1 MRLSHL
7 DRRGTMAG
15 WPVSRSVSRSVSWPV
30 GRSKKVGAIQ
40 VIRQRAAFVANAEG
54 DETNVCGDVLSLHR
68 FNSDRVSIVQWSQ
81 V

>member
-15 WPVSRSVSRSVSWPV
+15 WPVSRSVSGSVSWPV

-40 VIRQRAAFVANAEG
+40 VIISSGLLLLQTLRAMRQMYAETYFLCI
-54 DETNVCGDVLSLHR
+54 DLIQN
-68 FNSDRVSIVQWSQ
+68 NSE
-81 V
+81 